1 MTREKEFIKTAYM
14 SEGLR
19 LTILGCFR
27 YSLGR
32 RTYMPS
38 HTVSVIKQHPDIFT
52 AQDWQRFIEEI
63 DECKDLGD
71 KCDVDTW
78 NELKE
83 YAKRLKVMKK
93 VLNKKGKQK

>member
-1 MTREKEFIKTAYM
+1 MEKEFEKTEYP

-38 HTVSVIKQHPDIFT
+38 HTVGIIKQYRKIFNK
-52 AQDWQRFIEEI
+52 QDWERFIEEI
-63 DECKDLGD
+63 NQCKDLGNE
-71 KCDVDTW
+71 CDIQTW
-78 NELKE
+78 NKLKE
-83 YAKRLKVMKK
+83 FSEEQLKLIRKK
-93 VLNKKGKQK
+93 NGG

>member
-1 MTREKEFIKTAYM
+1 MEQEEFKKTEYM

-38 HTVSVIKQHPDIFT
+38 HTVNIIKQHKDIFT
-52 AQDWQRFIEEI
+52 KQDWERFIKEIEEC
-63 DECKDLGD
+63 ENLGNS
-71 KCDVDTW
+71 CDVYTW
-78 NELKE
+78 DS
-83 YAKRLKVMKK
+83 LKVFANHQ
-93 VLNKKGKQK
+93 LKQEGSNSSQP

>member
-1 MTREKEFIKTAYM
+1 MEEQKEFEKTKYM

-38 HTVSVIKQHPDIFT
+38 HTVGEIK
-52 AQDWQRFIEEI
+52 
-63 DECKDLGD
+63 
-71 KCDVDTW
+71 
-78 NELKE
+78 
-83 YAKRLKVMKK
+83 
-93 VLNKKGKQK
+93 

>member
-1 MTREKEFIKTAYM
+1 MEKQKEFQKTEYL

-38 HTVSVIKQHPDIFT
+38 HTVGIIKQHPDIFT
-52 AQDWQRFIEEI
+52 KDDWKRFIQEI
-63 DECKDLGD
+63 DECEDLGD
-71 KCDVDTW
+71 KCDIDTW
-78 NELKE
+78 NSLKD
-83 YAKRLKVMKK
+83 YAKDKLEVARHSS
-93 VLNKKGKQK
+93 QA

>member
-1 MTREKEFIKTAYM
+1 MREGEFEKTEYM

-38 HTVSVIKQHPDIFT
+38 HTVGIIKQHKDVFT
-52 AQDWQRFIEEI
+52 VQDWKRFIKEI
-63 DECKDLGD
+63 DECSNLGD
-71 KCDVDTW
+71 SCDIDTW
-78 NELKE
+78 ESLKSFAHGQIDFVL
-83 YAKRLKVMKK
+83 AKEGVQ
-93 VLNKKGKQK
+93 NG